1 MWPTLLTEAELFPL
15 SRQPQLEEDELR
27 KVAAAGRF
35 AQAKGI
41 LIWYPDGRA
50 PIYFAFYMLLYP
62 LPRLCRENRS
72 KLHP

>member
-15 SRQPQLEEDELR
+15 SRQPQLEGNKLW
-27 KVAAAGRF
+27 KVAAAGGF
-35 AQAKGI
+35 AQTKSI

-50 PIYFAFYMLLYP
+50 PIYFALCMLLYP